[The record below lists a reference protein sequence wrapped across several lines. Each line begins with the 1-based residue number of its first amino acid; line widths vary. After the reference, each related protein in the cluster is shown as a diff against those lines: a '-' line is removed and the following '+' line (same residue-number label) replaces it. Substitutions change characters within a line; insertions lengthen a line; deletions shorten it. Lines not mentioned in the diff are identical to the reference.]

1 MLHVHR
7 DVEFVSGSP
16 STLLEH
22 VSGRQEPTPSSFLI
36 GQSALECA
44 ERGRHAWPEGCR
56 TNAAEVSETKCTKYR
71 FLDVVY
77 IVAEREYLGFT
88 TKVPLLLLPKFNT
101 LLTTQKSVNNLSP
114 RLTFTTQS

>member
-22 VSGRQEPTPSSFLI
+22 VSGRREPTPSSFLI

-56 TNAAEVSETKCTKYR
+56 TNAAKVSETKCTKYR
-71 FLDVVY
+71 FLDARRGNPAPAGGSCGGSCEGVRQ
-77 IVAEREYLGFT
+77 A
-88 TKVPLLLLPKFNT
+88 
-101 LLTTQKSVNNLSP
+101 
-114 RLTFTTQS
+114 

>member
-71 FLDVVY
+71 FLDVVDTMY
-77 IVAEREYLGFT
+77 NVQGF
-88 TKVPLLLLPKFNT
+88 L
-101 LLTTQKSVNNLSP
+101 
-114 RLTFTTQS
+114 R